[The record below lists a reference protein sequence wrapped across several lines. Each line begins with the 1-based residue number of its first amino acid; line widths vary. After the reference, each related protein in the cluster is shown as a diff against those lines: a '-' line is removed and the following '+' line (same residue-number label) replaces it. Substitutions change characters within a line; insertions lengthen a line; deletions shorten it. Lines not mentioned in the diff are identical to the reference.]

1 MKQKSIDATFRVR
14 DSTRRQA
21 DSAATTGPFRGT
33 RGAKF
38 RAARQIST
46 TKFHQRRAGRA
57 RVRGERAVS
66 VWVGCVCEV
75 HQCLRGAGAGGAGG
89 GGGGGGTGAP
99 GSGCACSGL
108 TKRRREPS
116 DGGRRRTSRIR
127 RWSRRLSRTLTSGVL
142 AESSGSLVKVR
153 VSVPQRR
160 PAVADVRGRKNAGGG
175 ASRVKI
181 SNSVLKSRARP
192 RAMSLGSRSSASGPG
207 EAWASHRVV

>member
-66 VWVGCVCEV
+66 VWVGCVCV
-75 HQCLRGAGAGGAGG
+75 CVRYISACAAQAR
-89 GGGGGGTGAP
+89 GAP
-99 GSGCACSGL
+99 GVGAA
-108 TKRRREPS
+108 
-116 DGGRRRTSRIR
+116 
-127 RWSRRLSRTLTSGVL
+127 
-142 AESSGSLVKVR
+142 AEAQVH
-153 VSVPQRR
+153 
-160 PAVADVRGRKNAGGG
+160 
-175 ASRVKI
+175 
-181 SNSVLKSRARP
+181 RARGA
-192 RAMSLGSRSSASGPG
+192 RALG
-207 EAWASHRVV
+207 

>member
-66 VWVGCVCEV
+66 VWVGGVCVRYISACAA
-75 HQCLRGAGAGGAGG
+75 QAR
-89 GGGGGGTGAP
+89 GAP
-99 GSGCACSGL
+99 GVGAA
-108 TKRRREPS
+108 
-116 DGGRRRTSRIR
+116 
-127 RWSRRLSRTLTSGVL
+127 
-142 AESSGSLVKVR
+142 AEAQVH
-153 VSVPQRR
+153 
-160 PAVADVRGRKNAGGG
+160 
-175 ASRVKI
+175 
-181 SNSVLKSRARP
+181 RARGA
-192 RAMSLGSRSSASGPG
+192 RALG
-207 EAWASHRVV
+207 